1 MEYGVTVG
9 RKGSAA
15 LYKQGKAWA
24 KLLGLPFVARPRKGT
39 LEEFCTAN
47 GFQALLVATHL
58 GPQVFTSEGILRY
71 HPSMGVPRIR
81 ILERGGTDHLVEA
94 CDLKPGDKVLDCT
107 LGLAADAAVASFV
120 TGSTG
125 KVVGLEA
132 SPVLWFLVTEGL
144 KGYTLEDDARLTRC
158 LRRIETHWTKAE
170 EYLQAAPADSF
181 DVVYFDPMFQK
192 PVGSSSSM
200 QPLRPASYHKGVTP
214 DMVALALRAAPR
226 VVIKERDEE
235 LLRSL
240 GAEEIQGGKYSK
252 VRYGIIRRQHHG

>member
-1 MEYGVTVG
+1 M
-9 RKGSAA
+9 
-15 LYKQGKAWA
+15 
-24 KLLGLPFVARPRKGT
+24 
-39 LEEFCTAN
+39 
-47 GFQALLVATHL
+47 
-58 GPQVFTSEGILRY
+58 
-71 HPSMGVPRIR
+71 
-81 ILERGGTDHLVEA
+81 
-94 CDLKPGDKVLDCT
+94 
-107 LGLAADAAVASFV
+107 
-120 TGSTG
+120 
-125 KVVGLEA
+125 
-132 SPVLWFLVTEGL
+132 LWFLVTEGL